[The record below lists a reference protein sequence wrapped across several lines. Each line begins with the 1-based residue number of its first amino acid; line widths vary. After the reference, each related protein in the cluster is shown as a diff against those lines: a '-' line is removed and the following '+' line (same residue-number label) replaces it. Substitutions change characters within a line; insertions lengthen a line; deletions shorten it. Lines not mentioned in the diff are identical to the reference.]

1 MRFFSRLKT
10 GLALARR
17 SIRVLRANPEL
28 MVFPV
33 LGGAAGLVYLIL
45 LYVSTFGAGVGDD
58 ITTYVVLF
66 IAYFGSTFIGTY
78 FTAGLMYCTRQAF
91 RGEDPT
97 IAAGLRAA
105 SRNVAAIAVWAFVAA
120 VVGVIIRVIEDSND
134 LAAQV
139 VAALFSLGWAVMTYF
154 VVPVI
159 VFEDV
164 GITAMIRRSGETVR
178 ETWGESLGA
187 EAGVGLVTVVLV
199 LLAAGV
205 GILLIAVLGSVLP
218 VFSLVGVVV
227 LGGLVVVAGVI
238 GETLTGIAKTA
249 LYVYATEDRAPQY
262 FEDMDFGGGNDSTT
276 SPGGGLLSQRR
287 RDGI

>member
-28 MVFPV
+28 LVFPV
-33 LGGAAGLVYLIL
+33 LGGAAGLAYLVL
-45 LYVSTFGAGVGDD
+45 LFVGTLGAGVGDD
-58 ITTYVVLF
+58 VTTYVVLF
-66 IAYFGSTFIGTY
+66 VAYFGSTFIATY
-78 FTAGLMYCTRQAF
+78 FTAALMYCTRQAF

-97 IAAGLRAA
+97 VAAGLRAA
-105 SRNVAAIAVWAFVAA
+105 SRNVAAIAAWAFVAA
-120 VVGVIIRVIEDSND
+120 VVGVIIRIIEDSND
-134 LAAQV
+134 LAAQI

-164 GITAMIRRSGETVR
+164 GVTAMIRRSGETVR

-199 LLAAGV
+199 LLAGLVGV
-205 GILLIAVLGSVLP
+205 LVIAALGSVVPL
-218 VFSLVGVVV
+218 FSLGGVVV
-227 LGGLVVVAGVI
+227 LGTLVLLAGVI

-262 FEDMDFGGGNDSTT
+262 FEDMDFGGGERSDGGT
-276 SPGGGLLSQRR
+276 GGLLSGRR
-287 RDGI
+287 RGGI